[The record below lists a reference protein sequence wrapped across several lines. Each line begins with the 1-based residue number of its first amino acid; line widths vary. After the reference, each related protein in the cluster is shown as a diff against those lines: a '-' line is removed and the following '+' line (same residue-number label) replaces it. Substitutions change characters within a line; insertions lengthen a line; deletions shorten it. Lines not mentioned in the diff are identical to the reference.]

1 MLQGD
6 IVNAEITG
14 LNNEGEGIARI
25 GENEFV
31 LFVPDALPGEK
42 VSARIVTL
50 KKSYGTAKVLK
61 RFCNSPDRIAPR
73 CPDFGKCGGC
83 QLQHMNYAAQLRLKK
98 QTVCDALS
106 RIGGIEN
113 PPVLECIPSPSE
125 WRYRNKAAVPVQK
138 NFKSRLTLGFY
149 KKRSH
154 DVVEFRQ
161 CPVLFPEMETEI
173 LALKKF
179 LEEKKINGY
188 DEKQPKNGGNFLRH
202 LVLRFAKFSGEAAGC
217 MVVNRLPEGK
227 EKAVLAEISR
237 VSHLDGLLLNKND
250 APGNFI
256 WGGVFRRLFG
266 SSGLTEKLGSFK
278 FASEISSF
286 FQINTEQALNLY
298 KYAAEK
304 AGECG
309 AENVLELYA
318 GIGTL
323 TCFLAEKAKKV
334 TAVESWRAA
343 SKYIAVNAKAN
354 GFDNVRVFEDRAE
367 KISQELSGES
377 FDTVVLDPP
386 RTGCDKSVLDAI
398 LKISPHCVIYVS
410 CNPATL
416 ARDCKMLLEN
426 GAYELKSAQPF
437 DMFPQTGH
445 VESVILL
452 TKVHD

>member
-1 MLQGD
+1 MPK
-6 IVNAEITG
+6 
-14 LNNEGEGIARI
+14 
-25 GENEFV
+25 F
-31 LFVPDALPGEK
+31 PGA
-42 VSARIVTL
+42 SI
-50 KKSYGTAKVLK
+50 
-61 RFCNSPDRIAPR
+61 
-73 CPDFGKCGGC
+73 
-83 QLQHMNYAAQLRLKK
+83 
-98 QTVCDALS
+98 
-106 RIGGIEN
+106 
-113 PPVLECIPSPSE
+113 
-125 WRYRNKAAVPVQK
+125 
-138 NFKSRLTLGFY
+138 
-149 KKRSH
+149 
-154 DVVEFRQ
+154 
-161 CPVLFPEMETEI
+161 
-173 LALKKF
+173 
-179 LEEKKINGY
+179 
-188 DEKQPKNGGNFLRH
+188 
-202 LVLRFAKFSGEAAGC
+202 
-217 MVVNRLPEGK
+217 
-227 EKAVLAEISR
+227 
-237 VSHLDGLLLNKND
+237 LLNKND

-256 WGGVFRRLFG
+256 WGGVFRRVFG

-278 FASEISSF
+278 FTSEISSF

-354 GFDNVRVFEDRAE
+354 GFGNVRVFEDSAE
-367 KISQELSGES
+367 KVSQELSGES